1 MKLGEH
7 ARSASATDVSLDNS
21 SWNLNLWGED
31 LIATVRNGAIYYW
44 DTSTGIGNRA
54 VLASSL
60 AGASSIPTVSR
71 ITTVSFPDRHFI
83 TAGCQ
88 AYAVGGGG
96 NVDDMLVRVVYSRR
110 FHEICTNRDQHGRR
124 STPRSWN

>member
-1 MKLGEH
+1 MGRRSNCNSQKWRNLLLGYI
-7 ARSASATDVSLDNS
+7 N
-21 SWNLNLWGED
+21 WNRQSRRPCF
-31 LIATVRNGAIYYW
+31 ISI
-44 DTSTGIGNRA
+44 
-54 VLASSL
+54 

-96 NVDDMLVRVVYSRR
+96 NVDDMLVRWSTQED
-110 FHEICTNRDQHGRR
+110 FTTFAPTSTNTSGDQRLEVG
-124 STPRSWN
+124 TKIVAVAIWP